1 MSQSQPQGPI
11 PFTHIR
17 TRLWAHSIILLIA
30 FRRQASLHPHHHP
43 HPFPYSCSLGKPPPI
58 SQRAPQ
64 QAAENGARSFE
75 YEALLLSL
83 MQKNAG
89 PKNPPGGPLPYRA
102 PLNPYPVNW
111 VERRKKK
118 SGTKP
123 TERNA
128 YIRQSF

>member
-1 MSQSQPQGPI
+1 LLSGDRHLCTPTITP
-11 PFTHIR
+11 THSR
-17 TRLWAHSIILLIA
+17 TPALWE
-30 FRRQASLHPHHHP
+30 
-43 HPFPYSCSLGKPPPI
+43 KPPPI

-111 VERRKKK
+111 VERQKEKNQAP
-118 SGTKP
+118 SQVSETH
-123 TERNA
+123 T
-128 YIRQSF
+128 